1 MSMLTCCKYDKRLY
15 LLFQFTCKRDDTFD
29 VVGFAREKD
38 GAFEAGRSQQLIYMC
53 TICSKHVIYIGAAG
67 AALAFRTR
75 RSLGVCRAA
84 AGHGFTQSSNYY
96 SGG

>member
-1 MSMLTCCKYDKRLY
+1 M
-15 LLFQFTCKRDDTFD
+15 
-29 VVGFAREKD
+29 GFAREKD
-38 GAFEAGRSQQLIYMC
+38 GAFEAGRSQQLYICVYM
-53 TICSKHVIYIGAAG
+53 CSKHVIYIGAAG

-84 AGHGFTQSSNYY
+84 AWDTGHGFTQSSNYY